1 MCDFIIFYH
10 CVVCA
15 RVPAEESPVGWCT
28 CWLMLEMV
36 EILQSASLAL
46 YISLTLKVSRRHFH
60 VEGERNNWGLTSN
73 QRNCFTSGV
82 KCLPT
87 RRTVEPAVRTMVWS
101 PSATKATMS
110 KPSKLEL
117 LKSSP
122 LAPAK
127 GTKTKLALQPSWP
140 LSHHAAIFLPILRH
154 FLQHRRRHLFWCKL
168 F

>member
-1 MCDFIIFYH
+1 MK
-10 CVVCA
+10 
-15 RVPAEESPVGWCT
+15 S
-28 CWLMLEMV
+28 
-36 EILQSASLAL
+36 
-46 YISLTLKVSRRHFH
+46 K
-60 VEGERNNWGLTSN
+60 
-73 QRNCFTSGV
+73 
-82 KCLPT
+82 
-87 RRTVEPAVRTMVWS
+87 
-101 PSATKATMS
+101 PSKPS